1 MYYRHLSRCISH
13 GLHLFD
19 PLRSFRQVVVLDG
32 ALHLEHSLRRPGWD
46 PMGHGWV
53 GHGKTHGGAG

>member
-1 MYYRHLSRCISH
+1 MIFHGAFPMVSTCLTPLDIS
-13 GLHLFD
+13 FC
-19 PLRSFRQVVVLDG
+19 QVVVLDG

-53 GHGKTHGGAG
+53 GHGKTYGGAG